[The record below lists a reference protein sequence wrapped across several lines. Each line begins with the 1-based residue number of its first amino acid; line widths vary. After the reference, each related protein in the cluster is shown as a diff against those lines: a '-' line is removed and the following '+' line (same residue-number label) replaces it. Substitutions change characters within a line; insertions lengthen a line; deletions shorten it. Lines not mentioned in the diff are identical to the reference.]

1 MYDNTETRILEQIYI
16 KQGIHK
22 RELSKQ
28 LKISMPS
35 VDYALKKI
43 ERLLKIQ
50 KAGNQIR
57 YFMDYSKEA
66 LTPMLYEVEYSR
78 TERLPAKVRIAIT
91 DFLRELQEKPLI
103 AAIFGSY
110 ARGDYTKESDIDILL
125 IFQKI
130 ENTKGIE
137 NTANKISM
145 RTGARLSPVYLD
157 YASFKESFHNS
168 AKEFYKNL
176 KKGKI
181 ILTGIEW
188 WRQMEHEEA

>member
-1 MYDNTETRILEQIYI
+1 MYDNTELRILEQAYI
-16 KQGIHK
+16 KPGIHK

-43 ERLLKIQ
+43 TRLLKMQ
-50 KAGNQIR
+50 KAGNQMR
-57 YFMDYSKEA
+57 YFIDYSKEA
-66 LTPMLYEVEYSR
+66 LTPMLYAVEYSR
-78 TERLPAKVRIAIT
+78 LERLPAKARIAII
-91 DFLRELQEKPLI
+91 DFLRELEEKPLI

-125 IFQKI
+125 VFQKI
-130 ENTKGIE
+130 ENAKGIE
-137 NTANKISM
+137 NTANRISM
-145 RTGARLSPVYLD
+145 RTNTKISPVYLD
-157 YASFKESFHNS
+157 YASFKESFHNPT
-168 AKEFYKNL
+168 KEFYKNL

-188 WRQMEHEEA
+188 WRQMEHDEA

>member
-1 MYDNTETRILEQIYI
+1 MYDNTEIRILGQIYT
-16 KQGIHK
+16 KPCIHK

-28 LKISMPS
+28 LKLSMPS

-43 ERLLKIQ
+43 SKLLKTQ

-57 YFMDYSKEA
+57 YFIDYSKEE
-66 LTPMLYEVEYSR
+66 LTPMLYAVEYSR
-78 TERLPAKVRIAIT
+78 LGQLPAKARIAIA
-91 DFLRELQEKPLI
+91 DFLRELEDKPII
-103 AAIFGSY
+103 ALIFGSY
-110 ARGDYTKESDIDILL
+110 ARGDYTKESDIDLL
-125 IFQKI
+125 LVFQKI
-130 ENTKGIE
+130 GNAKGIE

-145 RTGARLSPVYLD
+145 RTSTKISPVYLD
-157 YASFKESFHNS
+157 YASFKESVHNS
-168 AKEFYKNL
+168 TKEFYKNL

>member
-1 MYDNTETRILEQIYI
+1 MYDNTEIRIL
-16 KQGIHK
+16 KQVYRNPGIHK

-43 ERLLKIQ
+43 SKLLKMQ

-57 YFMDYSKEA
+57 YFIDYSKEA
-66 LTPMLYEVEYSR
+66 LTPMLYAVEYSR
-78 TERLPAKVRIAIT
+78 LEGLPAKARIAII
-91 DFLRELQEKPLI
+91 DFLRELEEKPVI
-103 AAIFGSY
+103 AVIFGSY
-110 ARGDYTKESDIDILL
+110 ARGDYTKDSDIDILL
-125 IFQKI
+125 VFQKI
-130 ENTKGIE
+130 ENAKGIE
-137 NTANKISM
+137 NTANRISM
-145 RTGARLSPVYLD
+145 RTITKISPVYLD

-168 AKEFYKNL
+168 TKEFYKNL

>member
-1 MYDNTETRILEQIYI
+1 MYDNTETRILEQIYT
-16 KQGIHK
+16 KPGIHK

-28 LKISMPS
+28 LKLSMPS

-43 ERLLKIQ
+43 VKLLKVQ
-50 KAGNQIR
+50 EAGNQLR
-57 YFMDYSKEA
+57 YSIDYSKEA
-66 LTPMLYEVEYSR
+66 LTPMLYAVEYPR
-78 TERLPAKVRIAIT
+78 MQRLPANVRIAIS

-103 AAIFGSY
+103 AAVFGSY

-125 IFQKI
+125 VFQKI
-130 ENTKGIE
+130 ENAKAIE
-137 NTANKISM
+137 STANRISM
-145 RTGARLSPVYLD
+145 RTGTKISPVYID
-157 YASFKESFHNS
+157 YALFKESFHNS

-181 ILTGIEW
+181 ILTGVEW